1 MVTSFTSSP
10 ALFPKNKRQ
19 MRGDSWY
26 QLVLWQLYERVSFW
40 SKVVYI
46 SKGMTW
52 PLGLSSS
59 KKSLISKPISNEGRK
74 EARTS
79 AYKGASGSRSQSIY
93 ERTLP
98 TLPPFHIPR
107 LELCNSFNCCKCSL
121 LTGNQ

>member
-1 MVTSFTSSP
+1 MTSFTSSP
-10 ALFPKNKRQ
+10 GLFPKNKRQ
-19 MRGDSWY
+19 MVGESWY

-59 KKSLISKPISNEGRK
+59 KKSLMSKPISNEGGK

-98 TLPPFHIPR
+98 TLPPFTF
-107 LELCNSFNCCKCSL
+107 LV
-121 LTGNQ
+121 